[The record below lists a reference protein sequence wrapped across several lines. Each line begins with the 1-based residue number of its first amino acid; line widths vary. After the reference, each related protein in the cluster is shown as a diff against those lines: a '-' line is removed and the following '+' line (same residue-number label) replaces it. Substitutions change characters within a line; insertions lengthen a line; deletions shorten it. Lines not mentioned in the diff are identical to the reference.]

1 MCEASTRAG
10 EVTLL
15 QNDIHHVED
24 GVYLTGSTNILIQDN
39 YIHDLQSNWSGPHYD
54 GIATAGGVSN
64 IIIRHNTI
72 INSMAKHLTERAI
85 K

>member
-1 MCEASTRAG
+1 MTFLR
-10 EVTLL
+10 
-15 QNDIHHVED
+15 NDIHHVEN
-24 GVYLTGSTNILIQDN
+24 GVYLTGGTNILIQDN

-54 GIATAGGVSN
+54 GIATGGGVSN